1 MHMIYACLLITTI
14 RSFHRAAVL
23 ASVDVVNN
31 VTPNDLHRATPC
43 DGWNLSQLLA
53 HMTVQHRG
61 FAAAARGDGADP
73 ARWDTATVADAV
85 ATDPAGAYA
94 AAAADVLEAFADDDV
109 LAASFALPEFGPGA
123 AFPGSQA
130 IGFHFVDYVVHG
142 WDVARAIDAP
152 FTLPADVISR
162 GPAAGFRRSRRR
174 LPNRTGL
181 AVRTGHRRRR
191 RGQRPRSSTAP
202 PRPLA
207 RLDAAALTE
216 RGYTRRARA
225 SHAGSST
232 RVPTGRPIASACA
245 SCTTPR

>member
-1 MHMIYACLLITTI
+1 MLTNQDI
-14 RSFHRAAVL
+14 RSFHRSAVM
-23 ASVDVVNN
+23 ASVAVVNN

-43 DGWNLSQLLA
+43 DGWDLSHLLA

-61 FAAAARGDGADP
+61 FAAAAQGGGADP
-73 ARWDTATVADAV
+73 ARWDIATVADAV
-85 ATDPAGAYA
+85 AVDPAGTYA
-94 AAAADVLEAFADDDV
+94 AAAADVLEAFADDGV
-109 LAASFALPEFGPGA
+109 LTGSFALPEFGPGA

-142 WDVARAIDAP
+142 WDVARSIDAP
-152 FTLPADVISR
+152 FTLPADVISG
-162 GPAAGFRRSRRR
+162 GPAAGLRRSRRR
-174 LPNRTGL
+174 FPNRAGL
-181 AVRTGHRRRR
+181 AVCAGHRCRRG
-191 RGQRPRSSTAP
+191 GQRPRSGATS

-207 RLDAAALTE
+207 WLDSVALSA
-216 RGYTRRARA
+216 RGYNRLARA